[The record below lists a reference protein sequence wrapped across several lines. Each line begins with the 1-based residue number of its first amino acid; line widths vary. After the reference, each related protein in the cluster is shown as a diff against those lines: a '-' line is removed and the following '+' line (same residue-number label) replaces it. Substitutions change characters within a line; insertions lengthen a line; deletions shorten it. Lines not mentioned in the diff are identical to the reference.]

1 MFSIVI
7 AVVVYES
14 LVVLAYLL
22 CWRLVR
28 GVDTR
33 LPILSTVGGD
43 AGTRTGYP
51 APGRA
56 ALRAPSLAWQLLT
69 FLLGATVLAS
79 VALLATAALAS
90 LRGALIAAEVAS
102 PVSKDPILLR
112 LALPVGHLVVL
123 LVLYQR
129 LRGSVLFPTVAVHLF
144 LIVFCLLVTAFD
156 PERMAVNRL
165 TLIPIFATNLVLM
178 VVTHGLLTLLFC
190 RNRLELLAAVI
201 LAAIGGG
208 ILALG
213 TMVIA
218 LVSMLN
224 AGPLFFFQLYLVSA
238 FGIFGLYF
246 CASSI
251 VLSLFARD

>member
-102 PVSKDPILLR
+102 PVSMDPILLR

-129 LRGSVLFPTVAVHLF
+129 LRGSVPGTDRCCNCCGDAAARPSGVPGPCQCQRKAR
-144 LIVFCLLVTAFD
+144 A
-156 PERMAVNRL
+156 A
-165 TLIPIFATNLVLM
+165 
-178 VVTHGLLTLLFC
+178 GSWC
-190 RNRLELLAAVI
+190 RRRC
-201 LAAIGGG
+201 GR
-208 ILALG
+208 
-213 TMVIA
+213 IA
-218 LVSMLN
+218 
-224 AGPLFFFQLYLVSA
+224 
-238 FGIFGLYF
+238 
-246 CASSI
+246 
-251 VLSLFARD
+251 